1 MAISGKPKKSSPAVE
16 SIASPSEQEVF
27 NLINKG
33 GSVAKLDASQ
43 EEPENIK
50 PMLVQLRLY
59 PDLVEEI
66 DATRLA
72 NKGKGKRSRPP
83 SRHAWIVSA
92 IEEKLARSRDTP

>member
-1 MAISGKPKKSSPAVE
+1 
-16 SIASPSEQEVF
+16 
-27 NLINKG
+27 
-33 GSVAKLDASQ
+33 
-43 EEPENIK
+43 
-50 PMLVQLRLY
+50 MLVQLRLY

>member
-1 MAISGKPKKSSPAVE
+1 MAISGKPQKPTPAAE
-16 SIASPSEQEVF
+16 SVTPPNEREVF

-33 GSVAKLDASQ
+33 GSVAKLDALQ
-43 EEPENIK
+43 DAPENIK

-66 DATRLA
+66 DATRSA
-72 NKGKGKRSRPP
+72 SNGKGKRSRPP

-92 IEEKLARSRDTP
+92 IEEKLARSKGAT

>member
-1 MAISGKPKKSSPAVE
+1 MAISGKPQKPALAAEPVT
-16 SIASPSEQEVF
+16 SPSEREVF

-33 GSVAKLDASQ
+33 GSVAKIDAPQ
-43 EEPENIK
+43 NEPENIK

-66 DATRLA
+66 DATRSA
-72 NKGKGKRSRPP
+72 SRGKGNRSRPP

-92 IEEKLARSRDTP
+92 IEEKLARSKGAT

>member
-1 MAISGKPKKSSPAVE
+1 MAVSGKPQKPTPVAE
-16 SIASPSEQEVF
+16 SANSPSEREVF

-33 GSVAKLDASQ
+33 GSVAKPDAPL
-43 EEPENIK
+43 EEPEKIK

-59 PDLVEEI
+59 ADLVEEI

-72 NKGKGKRSRPP
+72 NKGRGKRSRPP

-92 IEEKLARSRDTP
+92 IEEKLARSRDAT